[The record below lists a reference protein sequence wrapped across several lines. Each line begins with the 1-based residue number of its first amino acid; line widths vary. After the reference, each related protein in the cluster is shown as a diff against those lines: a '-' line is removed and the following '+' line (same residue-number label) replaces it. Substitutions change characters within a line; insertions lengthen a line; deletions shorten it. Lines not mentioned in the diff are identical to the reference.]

1 MITTQLPDISTFT
14 TVDAIAFYTRQ
25 VSETFAIRPGTPGRT
40 ERLGAL
46 LEWKRALHE
55 RIERERTERG
65 TGL

>member
-1 MITTQLPDISTFT
+1 MTHSPLPAVDSMS
-14 TVDAIAFYTRQ
+14 TVDAIVFYTRQ